1 MEKVEMIEKMT
12 QAKYDGEYLYTSF
25 TVQEGDT
32 HIGRYRISKETF
44 KKMLSNRTGWIQGTF
59 TNSSGQTVPYVIR
72 RFEG

>member
-12 QAKYDGEYLYTSF
+12 QAKYDGEYMF
-25 TVQEGDT
+25 TTFTYSGDET
-32 HIGRYRISKETF
+32 HVGRYRISKETF
-44 KKMLSNRTGWIQGTF
+44 KQMLSNRTGWLQGTF